1 MEVRTLTELYR
12 HSMRA
17 HPRDVAF
24 RWRQGST
31 WTDLSSADFEE
42 RVQACA
48 AGLLVHGIQAG
59 DRVALLSEN
68 RYEWALVDTA
78 CLQVG
83 AIVVPIYPTLLAEQI
98 EYLLQDSGAVALFC
112 STDDQVTKIQTVRD
126 RCTEL
131 REVISFEASSVPGTQ
146 TLDKLLELGRM
157 NLDDKRQEI
166 DRRAGSKEPGDVAT
180 IIYTSGTTGKPKGV
194 MLTHG
199 NIVENVRGVARVLHL
214 SPKDRCLSFLPLS
227 HILERMAGHYYMLY
241 QGVSIAYAQSP
252 ETVANDMGE
261 VRPTIMI
268 SVPRLYEKIYSRV
281 LESANTGSPTK
292 RKIFWW
298 AKAVGERWATKMIR
312 RQKIDLGLAMQKKI
326 ADALVFRKLQARTG
340 GNLRFFIS
348 GGAPLAREIAE
359 FFFSAGLPIYEGY
372 GLTETSPVISVN
384 LPEAFRPGSV
394 GTVLPGVEVKIADDG
409 EILTRGPN
417 VMPGY
422 YNRPEDTAEVF
433 EDGWFKTGDI
443 GHLDDDGFL
452 YITDRKKDLLVT
464 AGGKNVAPQPIENE
478 LKLHKFVSEA
488 VVIGDRRRF
497 LSALLVPALEPL
509 MDFAEREG
517 LGSTPAEVI
526 ANPRVQQE
534 FADLITEANTRLA
547 SFEQIKKFRVVDH
560 EFTLDDGQLT
570 PSLKVRRR
578 VVNDMYAELID
589 SMYEE

>member
-1 MEVRTLTELYR
+1 
-12 HSMRA
+12 
-17 HPRDVAF
+17 
-24 RWRQGST
+24 
-31 WTDLSSADFEE
+31 
-42 RVQACA
+42 
-48 AGLLVHGIQAG
+48 
-59 DRVALLSEN
+59 
-68 RYEWALVDTA
+68 
-78 CLQVG
+78 
-83 AIVVPIYPTLLAEQI
+83 
-98 EYLLQDSGAVALFC
+98 
-112 STDDQVTKIQTVRD
+112 
-126 RCTEL
+126 
-131 REVISFEASSVPGTQ
+131 
-146 TLDKLLELGRM
+146 
-157 NLDDKRQEI
+157 
-166 DRRAGSKEPGDVAT
+166 
-180 IIYTSGTTGKPKGV
+180 
-194 MLTHG
+194 
-199 NIVENVRGVARVLHL
+199 
-214 SPKDRCLSFLPLS
+214 
-227 HILERMAGHYYMLY
+227 
-241 QGVSIAYAQSP
+241 
-252 ETVANDMGE
+252 
-261 VRPTIMI
+261 
-268 SVPRLYEKIYSRV
+268 
-281 LESANTGSPTK
+281 
-292 RKIFWW
+292 
-298 AKAVGERWATKMIR
+298 MIR
-312 RQKIDLGLAMQKKI
+312 KQKIDFGLAMQKKV
-326 ADALVFRKLQARTG
+326 ADTLVFRKLQARTC

-372 GLTETSPVISVN
+372 GLTETSPVISLN

-394 GTVLPGVEVKIADDG
+394 GTVLPGVEVKIAGDG

-422 YNRPEDTAEVF
+422 YNRPQDTAEVF

-509 MDFAEREG
+509 MDFAAREG

-526 ANPRVQQE
+526 AHPRVQQE

-578 VVNDMYAELID
+578 VVNEMYAEVID